1 MSKIRI
7 EVDENDSCKLYIND
21 VKQEDVFKLDF
32 YAEHKKITVDYEQLD
47 RENTSFENNL
57 IVSTHKVIKIGE

>member
-1 MSKIRI
+1 MNKIRI

-21 VKQEDVFKLDF
+21 VKQEDVFKLYF
-32 YAEHKKITVDYEQLD
+32 HAEHKKITVDYEQLD
-47 RENTSFENNL
+47 RENNSFENNL